1 MVKGMEM
8 RGTGTLPGLE
18 LLAFAS
24 FLSGFCFEEEEQSD
38 SRNILLHPA
47 NVLNSLPEPRPS
59 VARSRPSFLQPG
71 CLSPASLPHPP
82 PTPSIPLGNPD
93 LGFSSF

>member
-8 RGTGTLPGLE
+8 RGTGPLPGLE

-47 NVLNSLPEPRPS
+47 KVLSPRAQTLSGLLTTFLPPAWMPFPSLPS
-59 VARSRPSFLQPG
+59 S
-71 CLSPASLPHPP
+71 
-82 PTPSIPLGNPD
+82 PTPHSQHSLGE
-93 LGFSSF
+93 S